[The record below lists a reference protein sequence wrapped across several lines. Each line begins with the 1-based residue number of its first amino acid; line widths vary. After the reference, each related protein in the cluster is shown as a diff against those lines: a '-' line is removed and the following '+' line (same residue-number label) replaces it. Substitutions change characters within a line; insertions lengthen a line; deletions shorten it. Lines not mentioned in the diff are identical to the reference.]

1 MQGKHPDRLIC
12 KSPRSA
18 PRCGHSVR
26 ISPNRRA
33 GTAPRCAH
41 QRGRGP
47 TLPRTAMLPLPLAAL
62 GGRGARICQLA
73 RHRRD
78 GAPRAVSSRV
88 GTPPARPS
96 RYSERSARRFAQVVA
111 RRPVCCHGS
120 VLSPA
125 PSVPAALHRR
135 QAIPRGLAGDE
146 GNGAWMPGCRAIG
159 AGTRAEGR
167 HPGAPGATACGHRR
181 HRSLAGGWDALGAAV
196 GATAAFA
203 LAVVARKRADWLLSS
218 ASCAWRE
225 RTRPRK
231 LTK

>member
-1 MQGKHPDRLIC
+1 MRTSTRPWPDAATHGDAAIALSRAGWPRRPDLSVGAP
-12 KSPRSA
+12 SPR
-18 PRCGHSVR
+18 
-26 ISPNRRA
+26 RRA
-33 GTAPRCAH
+33 ARRELACRHAARSAQQVLGA
-41 QRGRGP
+41 QRK
-47 TLPRTAMLPLPLAAL
+47 AL
-62 GGRGARICQLA
+62 RPSRGAPAGLLPWQRFV
-73 RHRRD
+73 
-78 GAPRAVSSRV
+78 PRAVRACCV
-88 GTPPARPS
+88 AQTPGNS
-96 RYSERSARRFAQVVA
+96 T
-111 RRPVCCHGS
+111 
-120 VLSPA
+120 
-125 PSVPAALHRR
+125 
-135 QAIPRGLAGDE
+135 GLAGDE